1 MMKGLILKDLYTLKQ
16 QGKIYLVMVALF
28 ASVAFFSK
36 DSSFLVGFVCVMVT
50 MLPVTALSYD
60 ERAGWD
66 KYALAMPLRRRDI
79 VLGKYVLSGIA
90 ATLGFVMAFLFT
102 LITGN
107 GLGKSAFMACAFSL
121 ISIFLL
127 SVLMPVFIKFGV
139 EKGRMIM
146 MAVLFIPV
154 GIIMLAN
161 ALHLPLPSDDQL
173 SSLKFILPVVV
184 VAGVFLSGWL
194 SLKIYEKK
202 EF

>member
-1 MMKGLILKDLYTLKQ
+1 MKGLILKDLYTLRQ

-36 DSSFLVGFVCVMVT
+36 DSSVFIGVVCMLVT

-66 KYALAMPLRRRDI
+66 KYALSMPLRRQDI
-79 VLGKYVLSGIA
+79 VLGKYALGGIA
-90 ATLGFVMAFLFT
+90 AAVGFIVAFLFT
-102 LITGN
+102 LITGK
-107 GLGKSAFMACAFSL
+107 GAGESAFMAFAFSL
-121 ISIFLL
+121 LSIFLL

-146 MAVLFIPV
+146 MAILFIPV
-154 GIIMLAN
+154 GLILLAN
-161 ALHLPLPSDDQL
+161 ALKLPLPDENQL
-173 SSLKFILPVVV
+173 EPLKYIIPVVV
-184 VAGVFLSGWL
+184 VAGVFISYRMAR
-194 SLKIYEKK
+194 KIYEKK